1 MRIRSRRTLPCAER
15 TFATRWCDIT
25 PLRAT
30 EVVATRAVLVGFPQP
45 HALSGCCV
53 KLITVA
59 DVRTLCFL
67 GVTFINKNSE
77 HFFLG
82 VGVFNSQRTIQ
93 NGLITPAS
101 MYSMN
106 YIGKFIANFRDF
118 YNEINSATLTG
129 AIDVV
134 VVEQPDGSF
143 TCSPFHV
150 RFGKLGVLRSR
161 FKVVDLELNGEQL
174 NIHMKLGESGEAFFV
189 EEVGEEEAVRSAHLA
204 TSPIPASHF
213 ESLYEPR
220 RRNSLSAVEP
230 DHGQASDYTKR
241 RYTADGQSI
250 QKPDLSK
257 IKAKDDKQPRD
268 DHEALFEM
276 ELLDEVSVD
285 WTDAKPRTFAAAQ
298 LGGAGSEASQA
309 VQKISAENDFRPIE
323 AAAAQDEP
331 KQNGNGKKKK
341 KTRKASTKKKH
352 QRKSST
358 SSVSSQS
365 DLVGSEPRATQPAP
379 IPNSADINFFSDTEV
394 NATTI
399 SKGSRSGTPV
409 QSDTEVELSRATGG
423 DKSSQSWRWGE
434 LPEPPKR
441 GAGAATPESPAP
453 PASPASPASPAEPLS
468 SDEER
473 PGRRGVLSG
482 MFRFMSARDAARDEP
497 APGGVYLDDLDR
509 GQVDPD
515 LYFPKHH
522 AERYRSGGGG
532 VQPAGGPTEEE
543 YESGNGPSLP
553 QSPASLEAPPID
565 SDDDDKILHKGQV
578 SVYVREGAV
587 SRSLPFEEFCVRGEA
602 LAAEGRLV
610 VRVGARWLPW
620 RSAGPLLLS
629 LLAYR
634 RPLPNRILES
644 LDKASAEAEAGEAAG
659 ARAGG
664 ESADAKP
671 RSYSWWSWRRS
682 NADPKRIEP
691 SPPKEEIGKDLIA
704 ARHTSEITKALTD
717 MTISQDQLDS
727 PGEEKDRDSEETNVN
742 DVIEPIE
749 LTQNDMTE
757 ALPDT
762 ELPQDKGE
770 QQDQSSSDS
779 EQETHQ
785 KHSRRQS
792 TFRKTLRLS
801 SEQIKKLNLREGMN
815 EMVFSVTTAYQG
827 TTRCKCN
834 VFRWRYDDKI
844 VISDIDGT
852 ITKSDVLGHIFPLVG
867 KDWAQSGVAQLFTKI
882 KNNGYQLLYLSAR
895 AIGQARVT
903 REYLRSIRQGEVCL
917 PDGPLLLNPTSLLR
931 AFHREVIEKKPEEF
945 KIQCLADIKA
955 LFPHGSNPFY
965 AGYGNRV
972 NDVCAYQAVGIPIVR
987 IFTINYKGEL
997 KHELTQ
1003 TFQST
1008 YSHMSVLVDQMFP
1021 PVLCEPTGEFSHAV
1035 YWRDPLPE
1043 IVLPPLPSA
1052 PNNPVKH

>member
-1 MRIRSRRTLPCAER
+1 
-15 TFATRWCDIT
+15 
-25 PLRAT
+25 
-30 EVVATRAVLVGFPQP
+30 
-45 HALSGCCV
+45 
-53 KLITVA
+53 
-59 DVRTLCFL
+59 
-67 GVTFINKNSE
+67 
-77 HFFLG
+77 
-82 VGVFNSQRTIQ
+82 
-93 NGLITPAS
+93 

-118 YNEINSATLTG
+118 YNEINGATLTG

-161 FKVVDLELNGEQL
+161 FKVVDLELNGEPL

-189 EEVGEEEAVRSAHLA
+189 EEVGEDEAECSAHLA
-204 TSPIPASHF
+204 TSPIPAARF
-213 ESLYEPR
+213 EELYEPR
-220 RRNSLSAVEP
+220 RRNSLSVVEP

-241 RYTADGQSI
+241 RYTADGQSM

-257 IKAKDDKQPRD
+257 ITKKTTKEDETNN
-268 DHEALFEM
+268 DHDALFEM
-276 ELLDEVSVD
+276 DGLDEA
-285 WTDAKPRTFAAAQ
+285 TDKTDGRAPRTFAATQ
-298 LGGAGSEASQA
+298 LGGAESEAHQV
-309 VQKISAENDFRPIE
+309 VQKISAHNDFRPID
-323 AAAAQDEP
+323 AAPSNQDEV

-341 KTRKASTKKKH
+341 KTRKASSKKH

-358 SSVSSQS
+358 SSISSQS
-365 DLVGSEPRATQPAP
+365 DRAGSEQRVTQPAP
-379 IPNSADINFFSDTEV
+379 IPNVTDINFFSDTEV
-394 NATTI
+394 TAASLSEEMSNLKLTGDNRIPLALSDTAFEVHAA
-399 SKGSRSGTPV
+399 SRHARGSRGGTPV
-409 QSDTEVELSRATGG
+409 QSDTEVELAGRATG

-434 LPEPPKR
+434 LPEPPVC
-441 GAGAATPESPAP
+441 GSDTPASPTSP
-453 PASPASPASPAEPLS
+453 GSPASPASPGSPASPTEPLS

-473 PGRRGVLSG
+473 PSRRGVLSG
-482 MFRFMSARDAARDEP
+482 MFRFISPRDADVP
-497 APGGVYLDDLDR
+497 AEGVYLDDLDR

-522 AERYRSGGGG
+522 AERYRSGPTG
-532 VQPAGGPTEEE
+532 VTHPTTGPTEEE

-553 QSPASLEAPPID
+553 QSPASLEPPTLD
-565 SDDDDKILHKGQV
+565 SDDDEKLLAKGQV
-578 SVYVREGAV
+578 GVYVQEERVTRA
-587 SRSLPFEEFCVRGEA
+587 LPFEEFCERGGA

-610 VRVGARWLPW
+610 VRLGGRAMPW

-634 RPLPNRILES
+634 RPLPNRVLES
-644 LDKASAEAEAGEAAG
+644 LEKSSEKD
-659 ARAGG
+659 
-664 ESADAKP
+664 ESASRTSDSAVKP
-671 RSYSWWSWRRS
+671 RSYSWWRWPRTKADVERS
-682 NADPKRIEP
+682 ET
-691 SPPKEEIGKDLIA
+691 SPPKDDIVKEETVVQVEEAGVLNNV
-704 ARHTSEITKALTD
+704 SEIV
-717 MTISQDQLDS
+717 
-727 PGEEKDRDSEETNVN
+727 EEKEKPVLKVTIEEPIKERDSLEF
-742 DVIEPIE
+742 PIE
-749 LTQNDMTE
+749 LEDDHVPE
-757 ALPDT
+757 PLPEIKET
-762 ELPQDKGE
+762 
-770 QQDQSSSDS
+770 QDQVDRHDSSSDS
-779 EQETHQ
+779 DQDGQ
-785 KHSRRQS
+785 VKRPSRRYS
-792 TFRKTLRLS
+792 SFRKTLRLS
-801 SEQIKKLNLREGMN
+801 SEQIKNLNLRDGMN

-955 LFPHGSNPFY
+955 LFPQGSNPFY

-1008 YSHMSVLVDQMFP
+1008 YSHMSVLVDQVFP
-1021 PVLCEPTGEFSHAV
+1021 PAQCEPSDEFSQTV
-1035 YWRDPLPE
+1035 YWREPLPE
-1043 IVLPPLPSA
+1043 IELPPVSP
-1052 PNNPVKH
+1052 PPPKHH

>member
-1 MRIRSRRTLPCAER
+1 
-15 TFATRWCDIT
+15 
-25 PLRAT
+25 
-30 EVVATRAVLVGFPQP
+30 
-45 HALSGCCV
+45 
-53 KLITVA
+53 
-59 DVRTLCFL
+59 
-67 GVTFINKNSE
+67 
-77 HFFLG
+77 
-82 VGVFNSQRTIQ
+82 
-93 NGLITPAS
+93 

-106 YIGKFIANFRDF
+106 YIGKFIANFREF
-118 YNEINSATLTG
+118 YNEINGATLTG

-134 VVEQPDGSF
+134 VVEQPDGSY

-161 FKVVDLELNGEQL
+161 FKVVDLELNGEPL
-174 NIHMKLGESGEAFFV
+174 DIHMKLGESGEAFFV
-189 EEVGEEEAVRSAHLA
+189 EEVGEDEAACSAHLA
-204 TSPIPASHF
+204 TSPIPAARF
-213 ESLYEPR
+213 DDLYEPR
-220 RRNSLSAVEP
+220 RRNSLSVVEP

-241 RYTADGQSI
+241 RYTADGQSM

-257 IKAKDDKQPRD
+257 ITKNTTKEDNTNNDND
-268 DHEALFEM
+268 ALFEM
-276 ELLDEVSVD
+276 DGLDEAADKVD
-285 WTDAKPRTFAAAQ
+285 RAPRTFAATQ
-298 LGGAGSEASQA
+298 LVGGAESEAHQV
-309 VQKISAENDFRPIE
+309 VQKISAHNDFRPIE
-323 AAAAQDEP
+323 AAPSNQDEV
-331 KQNGNGKKKK
+331 KLNGGNGKKKK
-341 KTRKASTKKKH
+341 KTRKASSKKH

-358 SSVSSQS
+358 SSISSQS
-365 DLVGSEPRATQPAP
+365 DRAGSEQRATQPAP
-379 IPNSADINFFSDTEV
+379 IPNSADIHFYSDTEV
-394 NATTI
+394 HAATLR
-399 SKGSRSGTPV
+399 GSRSGTPV
-409 QSDTEVELSRATGG
+409 QSDTEAELAARQG
-423 DKSSQSWRWGE
+423 DKASQSWRWGE
-434 LPEPPKR
+434 LPSP
-441 GAGAATPESPAP
+441 PAP
-453 PASPASPASPAEPLS
+453 AAPPPPAPTSPAEPLS

-482 MFRFMSARDAARDEP
+482 MFRFMSPRDVP
-497 APGGVYLDDLDR
+497 AEGVYLDDLDR

-522 AERYRSGGGG
+522 AERYRSG
-532 VQPAGGPTEEE
+532 AAHSTHAAAGPTEEE

-553 QSPASLEAPPID
+553 QSPASLPPTLD
-565 SDDDDKILHKGQV
+565 SDDDEKLLAKGQV
-578 SVYVREGAV
+578 GVYVQEERV
-587 SRSLPFEEFCVRGEA
+587 SRALSFEEFCERGGA

-610 VRVGARWLPW
+610 VRLGGRALPW

-634 RPLPNRILES
+634 RPLPNRVLES
-644 LDKASAEAEAGEAAG
+644 LEKTEKDESQ
-659 ARAGG
+659 ARA
-664 ESADAKP
+664 SDSTAKP
-671 RSYSWWSWRRS
+671 RGYSWWSWRRS
-682 NADPKRIEP
+682 TADAKHES
-691 SPPKEEIGKDLIA
+691 SPPKDDVMPK
-704 ARHTSEITKALTD
+704 
-717 MTISQDQLDS
+717 
-727 PGEEKDRDSEETNVN
+727 ETVAQIENATEPKTVS
-742 DVIEPIE
+742 IREPIE
-749 LTQNDMTE
+749 EKQNSLE
-757 ALPDT
+757 EIPD
-762 ELPQDKGE
+762 EVRELDIVEEMDPREFIEGGPQSLPQIVE
-770 QQDQSSSDS
+770 TQDQVDRHDHSSSDS
-779 EQETHQ
+779 DQDGQVKRHGRR
-785 KHSRRQS
+785 HSS
-792 TFRKTLRLS
+792 FRKTLRLS
-801 SEQIKKLNLREGMN
+801 SEQIKNLNLREGMN

-1008 YSHMSVLVDQMFP
+1008 YSHMSVLVDQVFP
-1021 PVLCEPTGEFSHAV
+1021 PAQCEPSAEFSQTV
-1035 YWRDPLPE
+1035 FWREPLLE
-1043 IVLPPLPSA
+1043 VQLPPISPPPL
-1052 PNNPVKH
+1052 KHH

>member
-1 MRIRSRRTLPCAER
+1 
-15 TFATRWCDIT
+15 
-25 PLRAT
+25 
-30 EVVATRAVLVGFPQP
+30 
-45 HALSGCCV
+45 
-53 KLITVA
+53 
-59 DVRTLCFL
+59 
-67 GVTFINKNSE
+67 
-77 HFFLG
+77 
-82 VGVFNSQRTIQ
+82 
-93 NGLITPAS
+93 

-106 YIGKFIANFRDF
+106 YIGKFIAKF
-118 YNEINSATLTG
+118 YSEINGATLTG

-161 FKVVDLELNGEQL
+161 FKVVDLELNGEPL

-189 EEVGEEEAVRSAHLA
+189 EEVGEDEAECAAHLA
-204 TSPIPASHF
+204 TSPIPATRF
-213 ESLYEPR
+213 DNLYEPR

-241 RYTADGQSI
+241 RYTADGKSM

-257 IKAKDDKQPRD
+257 LGKNKKEDKKTVD
-268 DHEALFEM
+268 DHDNEALFEM
-276 ELLDEVSVD
+276 DGLNEGSSD
-285 WTDAKPRTFAAAQ
+285 WTDSKPKTFAATK
-298 LGGAGSEASQA
+298 LGSAESEANQT
-309 VQKISAENDFRPIE
+309 VQKISEHNDFRPID
-323 AAAAQDEP
+323 AAPSHEDLKP
-331 KQNGNGKKKK
+331 NNGNGKKKK
-341 KTRKASTKKKH
+341 KTRKVSSKKKH

-358 SSVSSQS
+358 SSISSQS
-365 DLVGSEPRATQPAP
+365 DIPSSEQRGSQPTS
-379 IPNSADINFFSDTEV
+379 IPNTTDINFYSDTEAV
-394 NATTI
+394 TGCL
-399 SKGSRSGTPV
+399 SKGSRHGTPV
-409 QSDTEVELSRATGG
+409 QSDTEMELQRAANG

-434 LPEPPKR
+434 LPEPPIR
-441 GAGAATPESPAP
+441 NVQAECPETPVSPTSP
-453 PASPASPASPAEPLS
+453 TEPASPTEPLS

-473 PGRRGVLSG
+473 TERRGVLSG
-482 MFRFMSARDAARDEP
+482 MFRFMSTREAADT

-522 AERYRSGGGG
+522 ADRYRTVGGNVGI
-532 VQPAGGPTEEE
+532 PSGPTEEE

-553 QSPASLEAPPID
+553 QSPNSPASLDAPTLD
-565 SDDDDKILHKGQV
+565 SDDDEKLLAKGQV
-578 SVYVREGAV
+578 SVMARDGAV
-587 SRSLPFEEFCVRGEA
+587 SRALSYEEFCMQGAA
-602 LAAEGRLV
+602 LASTGQLEVRLGT
-610 VRVGARWLPW
+610 RCMPW

-634 RPLPNRILES
+634 RPLPNRVLED
-644 LDKASAEAEAGEAAG
+644 LEKGEKGEESVSSRG
-659 ARAGG
+659 AD
-664 ESADAKP
+664 EAKP
-671 RSYSWWSWRRS
+671 RSYSWWYWRRS
-682 NADPKRIEP
+682 NTDKRSESSQPKDEIQDVSAP
-691 SPPKEEIGKDLIA
+691 HSDTAKSITPK
-704 ARHTSEITKALTD
+704 TD
-717 MTISQDQLDS
+717 SIDEDQLDHWT
-727 PGEEKDRDSEETNVN
+727 EEKGDKIEEAKEMTNLHEAIIVEE
-742 DVIEPIE
+742 VMEIGETSPIIPTRE
-749 LTQNDMTE
+749 VSVRH
-757 ALPDT
+757 
-762 ELPQDKGE
+762 
-770 QQDQSSSDS
+770 DQSSSDS
-779 EQETHQ
+779 EHETHNTRS
-785 KHSRRQS
+785 SRRQS

-801 SEQIKKLNLREGMN
+801 SDQIKKLNLREGMN

-834 VFRWRYDDKI
+834 VFRWRYDDKV

-903 REYLRSIRQGEVCL
+903 REYLRSIKQGEVCL

-955 LFPHGSNPFY
+955 LFPTGSNPFY

-1008 YSHMSVLVDQMFP
+1008 YSHMSVLVDQVFP
-1021 PVLCEPTGEFSHAV
+1021 PAQCEPSDEFSQSV
-1035 YWRDPLPE
+1035 YWREPLPCLE
-1043 IVLPPLPSA
+1043 LPARA
-1052 PNNPVKH
+1052 PPAPH

>member
-1 MRIRSRRTLPCAER
+1 
-15 TFATRWCDIT
+15 
-25 PLRAT
+25 
-30 EVVATRAVLVGFPQP
+30 
-45 HALSGCCV
+45 
-53 KLITVA
+53 
-59 DVRTLCFL
+59 
-67 GVTFINKNSE
+67 
-77 HFFLG
+77 
-82 VGVFNSQRTIQ
+82 
-93 NGLITPAS
+93 

-106 YIGKFIANFRDF
+106 YIGKFIAKF
-118 YNEINSATLTG
+118 YSEINGATLTG

-161 FKVVDLELNGEQL
+161 FKVVDLELNGEPL

-189 EEVGEEEAVRSAHLA
+189 EEVGEDEAACAAHLA
-204 TSPIPASHF
+204 TSPIPATRF
-213 ESLYEPR
+213 DELYEPR

-241 RYTADGQSI
+241 RYTADGKSM
-250 QKPDLSK
+250 QKPDLSRLGK
-257 IKAKDDKQPRD
+257 NKKDDKKTVD
-268 DHEALFEM
+268 DHDHEALFEM
-276 ELLDEVSVD
+276 DGLNEGSSD
-285 WTDAKPRTFAAAQ
+285 WTDSKPKTFAATQ
-298 LGGAGSEASQA
+298 LGSAESEANQT
-309 VQKISAENDFRPIE
+309 VQKISEHNDFRPIDAPSHE
-323 AAAAQDEP
+323 DLKP
-331 KQNGNGKKKK
+331 NNGNGKKKK
-341 KTRKASTKKKH
+341 KTRKVSSKKKH

-358 SSVSSQS
+358 SSISSQS
-365 DLVGSEPRATQPAP
+365 DLPSSEQRGSQPTA
-379 IPNSADINFFSDTEV
+379 IPNTTDINFFSDNEAVTGGL
-394 NATTI
+394 
-399 SKGSRSGTPV
+399 SKGSRHGTPV
-409 QSDTEVELSRATGG
+409 QSDTEMELQRAANG

-434 LPEPPKR
+434 LPEPPVR
-441 GAGAATPESPAP
+441 GPQTESPET
-453 PASPASPASPAEPLS
+453 PASPASPAEPASPTEPLS

-473 PGRRGVLSG
+473 TERRGVLSG
-482 MFRFMSARDAARDEP
+482 MFRFMSTREAADT

-522 AERYRSGGGG
+522 ADRYRT
-532 VQPAGGPTEEE
+532 AGNVGIQSGPTEEE

-553 QSPASLEAPPID
+553 QSPNSPTSLDAPTLD
-565 SDDDDKILHKGQV
+565 SDDDEKLLAKGQV
-578 SVYVREGAV
+578 SVMAREGAV
-587 SRSLPFEEFCVRGEA
+587 SRALSYEEFCMQGAA
-602 LAAEGRLV
+602 LASAGQLEVRL
-610 VRVGARWLPW
+610 GARRMPW

-634 RPLPNRILES
+634 RPLPNRVLEE
-644 LDKASAEAEAGEAAG
+644 LEKGEKCEEASSRG
-659 ARAGG
+659 AD
-664 ESADAKP
+664 EAKP
-671 RSYSWWSWRRS
+671 RSYSWWNWRRS
-682 NADPKRIEP
+682 NTDKRSESSQPKDEIQDVSALNSDATKSMTPKTE
-691 SPPKEEIGKDLIA
+691 SIDEDHLDHWTEVKEEKLEPPKEVLDVSEA
-704 ARHTSEITKALTD
+704 AIVEEVMEVGETAPIMPTREVSVR
-717 MTISQDQLDS
+717 LDH
-727 PGEEKDRDSEETNVN
+727 
-742 DVIEPIE
+742 
-749 LTQNDMTE
+749 
-757 ALPDT
+757 
-762 ELPQDKGE
+762 
-770 QQDQSSSDS
+770 SSSDS
-779 EQETHQ
+779 EHEAHNTRT
-785 KHSRRQS
+785 SRRQS
-792 TFRKTLRLS
+792 SFRKTLRLS
-801 SEQIKKLNLREGMN
+801 SDQIKKLNLREGMN

-834 VFRWRYDDKI
+834 VFRWRYDDKV

-903 REYLRSIRQGEVCL
+903 REYLRSIKQGEVCL

-955 LFPHGSNPFY
+955 LFPTGSNPFY

-1008 YSHMSVLVDQMFP
+1008 YSHMSVLVDQVFP
-1021 PVLCEPTGEFSHAV
+1021 PAQCEPSDEFSQSV
-1035 YWRDPLPE
+1035 YWREPLPAVE
-1043 IVLPPLPSA
+1043 LPARA
-1052 PNNPVKH
+1052 PPAPH

>member
-1 MRIRSRRTLPCAER
+1 
-15 TFATRWCDIT
+15 
-25 PLRAT
+25 
-30 EVVATRAVLVGFPQP
+30 
-45 HALSGCCV
+45 
-53 KLITVA
+53 
-59 DVRTLCFL
+59 
-67 GVTFINKNSE
+67 
-77 HFFLG
+77 
-82 VGVFNSQRTIQ
+82 
-93 NGLITPAS
+93 

-106 YIGKFIANFRDF
+106 YIGKFIANFREF
-118 YNEINSATLTG
+118 YNEINGATLTG

-161 FKVVDLELNGEQL
+161 FKVVDLELNGESL
-174 NIHMKLGESGEAFFV
+174 PIHMKLGESGEAFFV
-189 EEVGEEEAVRSAHLA
+189 EEVGEDEAGWSAHLA
-204 TSPIPASHF
+204 TSPIPAARF
-213 ESLYEPR
+213 DQLYEPR

-241 RYTADGQSI
+241 RYTADGQSM
-250 QKPDLSK
+250 QKPDISK
-257 IKAKDDKQPRD
+257 LKQAKKDAKPTS
-268 DHEALFEM
+268 DHDNDALFEM
-276 ELLDEVSVD
+276 DGLDGLDETPTNWGDS
-285 WTDAKPRTFAAAQ
+285 RTPKTFSATQ
-298 LGGAGSEASQA
+298 LEAGSEAKQT
-309 VQKISAENDFRPIE
+309 VQMISAHNDFRPIE
-323 AAAAQDEP
+323 AAPILDDS
-331 KQNGNGKKKK
+331 KVNGNGKKKK
-341 KTRKASTKKKH
+341 KTRKVSSKKKH

-358 SSVSSQS
+358 SSISSQS
-365 DLVGSEPRATQPAP
+365 DRAGSEQRPSQPTA
-379 IPNSADINFFSDTEV
+379 IPNATDINFFSDNEITS
-394 NATTI
+394 ATLR
-399 SKGSRSGTPV
+399 GSRGGTPV
-409 QSDTEVELSRATGG
+409 QSDTEVELARTAKG

-434 LPEPPKR
+434 LPEPPVR
-441 GAGAATPESPAP
+441 TECASSPTELGSSATPG
-453 PASPASPASPAEPLS
+453 SPASPGTPGTPGSPIEPLS

-473 PGRRGVLSG
+473 AGRSGVFSG
-482 MFRFMSARDAARDEP
+482 MFRFMSTREATEAAE
-497 APGGVYLDDLDR
+497 GVYLDDLDR

-522 AERYRSGGGG
+522 VGRHRSGMAN
-532 VQPAGGPTEEE
+532 VSHENTGPTEEE

-553 QSPASLEAPPID
+553 QSPASLEPPQLD
-565 SDDDDKILHKGQV
+565 SDDDEKLLAKGQV
-578 SVYVREGAV
+578 GVYVREDQV
-587 SRSLPFEEFCVRGEA
+587 SRALPFEEFCATGGT
-602 LAAEGRLV
+602 LAAQGRLV
-610 VRVGARWLPW
+610 VRLGDRWLPW

-634 RPLPNRILES
+634 RPLPSRVLES
-644 LDKASAEAEAGEAAG
+644 LEKSIEKEGSEPP
-659 ARAGG
+659 
-664 ESADAKP
+664 ADAKP
-671 RSYSWWSWRRS
+671 RGYSWWSWRRS
-682 NADPKRIEP
+682 AGAEAKRTEPTKDEFKSSSFPETEYISMDLKMETTEGIVAEEVLPENLETIEVREV
-691 SPPKEEIGKDLIA
+691 KEPADLIDP
-704 ARHTSEITKALTD
+704 TQEQLSDEGPTMLPETK
-717 MTISQDQLDS
+717 SHDQADH
-727 PGEEKDRDSEETNVN
+727 PEH
-742 DVIEPIE
+742 P
-749 LTQNDMTE
+749 
-757 ALPDT
+757 
-762 ELPQDKGE
+762 ELPE
-770 QQDQSSSDS
+770 HAEPSSSDS
-779 EQETHQ
+779 EQEQ
-785 KHSRRQS
+785 PQRPSRRHS

-801 SEQIKKLNLREGMN
+801 SDQIKKLNLREGMN

-903 REYLRSIRQGEVCL
+903 REYLRSIRQGETCL

-955 LFPHGSNPFY
+955 LFPQGSNPFY

-1008 YSHMSVLVDQMFP
+1008 YSHMSVLVDQVFP
-1021 PVLCEPTGEFSHAV
+1021 PAQCEPCDEFSQTV
-1035 YWRDPLPE
+1035 FWRDPLPALD
-1043 IVLPPLPSA
+1043 VPLPA
-1052 PNNPVKH
+1052 PAPPKPVLKTN

>member
-1 MRIRSRRTLPCAER
+1 
-15 TFATRWCDIT
+15 
-25 PLRAT
+25 
-30 EVVATRAVLVGFPQP
+30 
-45 HALSGCCV
+45 
-53 KLITVA
+53 
-59 DVRTLCFL
+59 
-67 GVTFINKNSE
+67 
-77 HFFLG
+77 
-82 VGVFNSQRTIQ
+82 
-93 NGLITPAS
+93 

-189 EEVGEEEAVRSAHLA
+189 EEVGEDEAECSAHLA
-204 TSPIPASHF
+204 TSPIPASRF
-213 ESLYEPR
+213 DDLYEPR

-241 RYTADGQSI
+241 RYTADGQTM
-250 QKPDLSK
+250 QKPNLSK
-257 IKAKDDKQPRD
+257 LKTIDVQETKNDNEN
-268 DHEALFEM
+268 EALFEM
-276 ELLDEVSVD
+276 DGLDEVSVD
-285 WTDAKPRTFAAAQ
+285 WVDAKPKTFAATKLGEAQ
-298 LGGAGSEASQA
+298 SEANQV
-309 VQKISAENDFRPIE
+309 VQKISANNDFRPID
-323 AAAAQDEP
+323 AAPANQEEV

-341 KTRKASTKKKH
+341 KTRKVSAKKKH

-365 DLVGSEPRATQPAP
+365 DLASSEPRSSQPAS
-379 IPNSADINFFSDTEV
+379 IQNNADINFFSDTEA
-394 NATTI
+394 NAAALSEEMSNLKLNGDNRIPLALSDTAFEVHAA
-399 SKGSRSGTPV
+399 SRHAKGSRSGTPV
-409 QSDTEVELSRATGG
+409 QSDTEVELSRATSG

-434 LPEPPKR
+434 LPEPPLR
-441 GAGAATPESPAP
+441 GASAASPESSAS
-453 PASPASPASPAEPLS
+453 PASPASPASHAEPLS

-482 MFRFMSARDAARDEP
+482 MFRFMSTKDANEATTE
-497 APGGVYLDDLDR
+497 GVYLDDLDR

-522 AERYRSGGGG
+522 TERYRSVSGA
-532 VQPAGGPTEEE
+532 VPQTGGPTEEE

-553 QSPASLEAPPID
+553 QSPTSLEPPAID
-565 SDDDDKILHKGQV
+565 SDDDDKILSKGQV
-578 SVYVREGAV
+578 SVYLREGAV
-587 SRSLPFEEFCVRGEA
+587 SRSLTFEEFCARGDS
-602 LAAEGRLV
+602 LLAEGRLE
-610 VRVGARWLPW
+610 VRVGERRLPW
-620 RSAGPLLLS
+620 RSAGLLILS
-629 LLAYR
+629 LLAFR
-634 RPLPNRILES
+634 RPLPKRILEE
-644 LDKASAEAEAGEAAG
+644 LDKVGGGVGGAGEVEGG

-664 ESADAKP
+664 ESAEAGAKP

-682 NADPKRIEP
+682 NAEAKRTEP
-691 SPPKEEIGKDLIA
+691 SPAKEEIVKDLTVSQQA
-704 ARHTSEITKALTD
+704 PDTAKELKV
-717 MTISQDQLDS
+717 TINEDQIDS
-727 PGEEKDRDSEETNVN
+727 PGEEQDRDTEETNIN

-749 LTQNDMTE
+749 LTPTE
-757 ALPDT
+757 DVAEVLPVTKQTHIKDDQR
-762 ELPQDKGE
+762 E
-770 QQDQSSSDS
+770 QSSSDS
-779 EQETHQ
+779 EQESHQ
-785 KHSRRQS
+785 KPSRRHS

-801 SEQIKKLNLREGMN
+801 SDQIKKLNLREGMN

-834 VFRWRYDDKI
+834 VFRWRHDDKI

-955 LFPHGSNPFY
+955 LFPHNSNPFY

-1008 YSHMSVLVDQMFP
+1008 YSHMSVLVDQVFP
-1021 PVLCEPTGEFSHAV
+1021 PAQCEPSGEFSHAV
-1035 YWRDPLPE
+1035 YWRDPLPA
-1043 IVLPPLPSA
+1043 VTLPSPPAAHAALAA
-1052 PNNPVKH
+1052 PKH

>member
-1 MRIRSRRTLPCAER
+1 MSKKKSA
-15 TFATRWCDIT
+15 
-25 PLRAT
+25 
-30 EVVATRAVLVGFPQP
+30 G
-45 HALSGCCV
+45 
-53 KLITVA
+53 
-59 DVRTLCFL
+59 
-67 GVTFINKNSE
+67 
-77 HFFLG
+77 
-82 VGVFNSQRTIQ
+82 
-93 NGLITPAS
+93 

-106 YIGKFIANFRDF
+106 YIGKFFANFYEF

-161 FKVVDLELNGEQL
+161 FKVVDLELNGEPL
-174 NIHMKLGESGEAFFV
+174 KIHMKLGESGEAFFV
-189 EEVGEEEAVRSAHLA
+189 EEVGEDEAECSAHLA
-204 TSPIPASHF
+204 TSPIPASRF
-213 ESLYEPR
+213 EELYEPR

-241 RYTADGQSI
+241 RYTADGKTM

-257 IKAKDDKQPRD
+257 LIKNSAKDEKNVID
-268 DHEALFEM
+268 DHENEALFEM
-276 ELLDEVSVD
+276 DGLNDGED
-285 WTDAKPRTFAAAQ
+285 WTDSKPKTFAATQ
-298 LGGAGSEASQA
+298 LGIAGSEANQT
-309 VQKISAENDFRPIE
+309 VQKISEHNDFRPIE
-323 AAAAQDEP
+323 AAPSQDEVKP
-331 KQNGNGKKKK
+331 NGNGKKKK
-341 KTRKASTKKKH
+341 KMRKASSKKKH

-365 DLVGSEPRATQPAP
+365 DLTSSEPRASQPAA
-379 IPNSADINFFSDTEV
+379 INNTSDINFFSDTEIV
-394 NATTI
+394 TGSLSEEMSNMKLNGENRIPLALSDTTFEVHAASRH
-399 SKGSRSGTPV
+399 SKGSRHGTPV
-409 QSDTEVELSRATGG
+409 QSDTEVELVRAATD

-434 LPEPPKR
+434 LPEPPVR
-441 GAGAATPESPAP
+441 GSQTIESPDTPASSALP
-453 PASPASPASPAEPLS
+453 KEPASPTEPLS

-473 PGRRGVLSG
+473 TERRGVLSG
-482 MFRFMSARDAARDEP
+482 MFRFMSTREPTDAAPE
-497 APGGVYLDDLDR
+497 GVYLDDLDR

-522 AERYRSGGGG
+522 AEKYRAVSSSGMA
-532 VQPAGGPTEEE
+532 VGPTEEE

-553 QSPASLEAPPID
+553 QSPASPASPATPHSLELPALD
-565 SDDDDKILHKGQV
+565 SDDDEKLLAKGQV
-578 SVYVREGAV
+578 TVMEREGAV
-587 SRSLPFEEFCVRGEA
+587 SRALSYAEFCERISMVGGIGGVGGA
-602 LAAEGRLV
+602 GGVGGVGGAG
-610 VRVGARWLPW
+610 GARLEVRLGSRVLPW
-620 RSAGPLLLS
+620 RSAAPLLLS

-634 RPLPNRILES
+634 RPLPSRVLEE
-644 LDKASAEAEAGEAAG
+644 LEKGDKEERASGTDEA
-659 ARAGG
+659 
-664 ESADAKP
+664 KT
-671 RSYSWWSWRRS
+671 RSYSRYAFWPFRRS
-682 NADPKRIEP
+682 NTEKGSESQSKDEELKDSTLHADTVKPIVKSDSADDQDQDQVDHWAGENIEK
-691 SPPKEEIGKDLIA
+691 PKEVKVV
-704 ARHTSEITKALTD
+704 
-717 MTISQDQLDS
+717 
-727 PGEEKDRDSEETNVN
+727 EEAVKPEDEV
-742 DVIEPIE
+742 EPRESTPI
-749 LTQNDMTE
+749 
-757 ALPDT
+757 LPTPDI
-762 ELPQDKGE
+762 
-770 QQDQSSSDS
+770 SSSRHDNSSS
-779 EQETHQ
+779 ESEHEDQGQ
-785 KHSRRQS
+785 GRRHFS
-792 TFRKTLRLS
+792 FRKTLRLS
-801 SEQIKKLNLREGMN
+801 SEQIKELNLREGMN

-834 VFRWRYDDKI
+834 VFRWRYDDKV

-903 REYLRSIRQGEVCL
+903 REYLRSIRQGELYL

-955 LFPHGSNPFY
+955 LFPAGSNPFY

-1008 YSHMSVLVDQMFP
+1008 YSHMSVLVDQVFP
-1021 PVLCEPTGEFSHAV
+1021 PAQCEPSAEFSQSV
-1035 YWRDPLPE
+1035 YWREPLPALP
-1043 IVLPPLPSA
+1043 LPPPLDR
-1052 PNNPVKH
+1052 H

>member
-1 MRIRSRRTLPCAER
+1 
-15 TFATRWCDIT
+15 
-25 PLRAT
+25 
-30 EVVATRAVLVGFPQP
+30 
-45 HALSGCCV
+45 
-53 KLITVA
+53 
-59 DVRTLCFL
+59 
-67 GVTFINKNSE
+67 
-77 HFFLG
+77 
-82 VGVFNSQRTIQ
+82 
-93 NGLITPAS
+93 

-106 YIGKFIANFRDF
+106 YIGKFIANFREF
-118 YNEINSATLTG
+118 YNEINGATLTG

-134 VVEQPDGSF
+134 VVEQPDGSY

-161 FKVVDLELNGEQL
+161 FKVVDLELNGEPL

-189 EEVGEEEAVRSAHLA
+189 EEVGEDEAECSAHLA
-204 TSPIPASHF
+204 TSPIPAARF
-213 ESLYEPR
+213 DELYEPR

-241 RYTADGQSI
+241 RYTADGKTM

-257 IKAKDDKQPRD
+257 LKKPTTKEENITHDND
-268 DHEALFEM
+268 ALFEM
-276 ELLDEVSVD
+276 EGLDEGTD
-285 WTDAKPRTFAAAQ
+285 WTDDRGPKTFAATQ
-298 LGGAGSEASQA
+298 LGEDESEAKQA
-309 VQKISAENDFRPIE
+309 VHKISAHNDFRPIDV
-323 AAAAQDEP
+323 APSDEM

-341 KTRKASTKKKH
+341 KTRKVSSKKKH

-365 DLVGSEPRATQPAP
+365 DRAGSEQRVSHSVSM
-379 IPNSADINFFSDTEV
+379 PNSTNISFFSDTEV
-394 NATTI
+394 NAV
-399 SKGSRSGTPV
+399 SLRRGSRSGTPV
-409 QSDTEVELSRATGG
+409 QSDTEVELSRTTAG

-434 LPEPPKR
+434 LPGPPVR
-441 GAGAATPESPAP
+441 GAESPPCVDSP
-453 PASPASPASPAEPLS
+453 PSPASPAEPASPTEPLS

-473 PGRRGVLSG
+473 AARRGVLSG
-482 MFRFMSARDAARDEP
+482 MFRFMSSRDPADAAE
-497 APGGVYLDDLDR
+497 GVYLDDLDR

-522 AERYRSGGGG
+522 TERYR
-532 VQPAGGPTEEE
+532 AGPPNETHHANAGPTEEE

-553 QSPASLEAPPID
+553 QSPASLEPPTLD
-565 SDDDDKILHKGQV
+565 SDDDEKILAKGQV
-578 SVYVREGAV
+578 GIYVREEMV
-587 SRSLPFEEFCVRGEA
+587 SRALPFEEFCAMGA
-602 LAAEGRLV
+602 SLAADERLV
-610 VRVGARWLPW
+610 VRMGDRYMPW

-634 RPLPNRILES
+634 RPLPNRVLES
-644 LDKASAEAEAGEAAG
+644 LEKSDKDGSMTQQRVSSDSAS
-659 ARAGG
+659 
-664 ESADAKP
+664 KP
-671 RSYSWWSWRRS
+671 RTYSWWNWRRS
-682 NADPKRIEP
+682 NAEAKRTDPSKSKDEDTKQVHLLSTETSTESNTINQEP
-691 SPPKEEIGKDLIA
+691 VSLTLESEKSQTVEVEETMDENKEVMNVDDVIDPYEPVMPEPEEVPAII
-704 ARHTSEITKALTD
+704 SENRP
-717 MTISQDQLDS
+717 SQDQVDH
-727 PGEEKDRDSEETNVN
+727 
-742 DVIEPIE
+742 
-749 LTQNDMTE
+749 
-757 ALPDT
+757 
-762 ELPQDKGE
+762 QDL
-770 QQDQSSSDS
+770 SSSDS
-779 EQETHQ
+779 EQDVQVQ
-785 KHSRRQS
+785 KRPRRYS
-792 TFRKTLRLS
+792 SFRKTLRLS
-801 SEQIKKLNLREGMN
+801 SDQIKKLKLREGMN

-834 VFRWRYDDKI
+834 VFRWRHDDKI

-955 LFPHGSNPFY
+955 LFPQGSNPFY

-1008 YSHMSVLVDQMFP
+1008 YSHMSVLVDQVFP
-1021 PVLCEPTGEFSHAV
+1021 PAQCEPSDEFSQTV
-1035 YWRDPLPE
+1035 FWREPLPTVE
-1043 IVLPPLPSA
+1043 LPPVTP
-1052 PNNPVKH
+1052 PPVKTH

>member
-1 MRIRSRRTLPCAER
+1 
-15 TFATRWCDIT
+15 
-25 PLRAT
+25 
-30 EVVATRAVLVGFPQP
+30 
-45 HALSGCCV
+45 
-53 KLITVA
+53 
-59 DVRTLCFL
+59 
-67 GVTFINKNSE
+67 
-77 HFFLG
+77 
-82 VGVFNSQRTIQ
+82 
-93 NGLITPAS
+93 

-189 EEVGEEEAVRSAHLA
+189 EEVGEDEAECSAHLA
-204 TSPIPASHF
+204 TSPIPASRF
-213 ESLYEPR
+213 DDLYEPR

-241 RYTADGQSI
+241 RYTADGQTM
-250 QKPDLSK
+250 QKPNLSK
-257 IKAKDDKQPRD
+257 LKPKDDQEKKD
-268 DHEALFEM
+268 DNENEALFEM
-276 ELLDEVSVD
+276 EGLDEVSVD
-285 WTDAKPRTFAAAQ
+285 WIDAKPKTFAATKLGEAQ
-298 LGGAGSEASQA
+298 SEANQV
-309 VQKISAENDFRPIE
+309 VQKISANNDFRPID
-323 AAAAQDEP
+323 AAPANQEEV

-341 KTRKASTKKKH
+341 KTRKVSTKKKH

-365 DLVGSEPRATQPAP
+365 DLASSEPRSSQPAS
-379 IPNSADINFFSDTEV
+379 IQNNADINFFSDTEA
-394 NATTI
+394 NAAAL

-409 QSDTEVELSRATGG
+409 QSDTEVELSRATSG

-434 LPEPPKR
+434 LPEPPLR
-441 GAGAATPESPAP
+441 GACAESPESSAS
-453 PASPASPASPAEPLS
+453 PASPASPASHAEPLS

-482 MFRFMSARDAARDEP
+482 MFRFMSTKDANEATTE
-497 APGGVYLDDLDR
+497 GVYLDDLDR

-522 AERYRSGGGG
+522 TERYRSVVGGAP
-532 VQPAGGPTEEE
+532 QTGGPTEEE

-553 QSPASLEAPPID
+553 QSPTSLEPPAID
-565 SDDDDKILHKGQV
+565 SDDDDKILSKGQV
-578 SVYVREGAV
+578 SVYLREGAV
-587 SRSLPFEEFCVRGEA
+587 SRSLTFEEFCVRGDA
-602 LAAEGRLV
+602 LLAEGRLE
-610 VRVGARWLPW
+610 VRVGERRLPW
-620 RSAGPLLLS
+620 RSAGLLILS
-629 LLAYR
+629 LLAFR
-634 RPLPNRILES
+634 RPLPKRILEE
-644 LDKASAEAEAGEAAG
+644 LEKAGGGGGGGEVEGG

-664 ESADAKP
+664 ESAEAGAKP

-682 NADPKRIEP
+682 NADAKRTEP
-691 SPPKEEIGKDLIA
+691 SPAKEEIIKELTASQA
-704 ARHTSEITKALTD
+704 ADTKEVKV
-717 MTISQDQLDS
+717 TINEDHVDS
-727 PGEEKDRDSEETNVN
+727 PAEEQDRDTDETNIN
-742 DVIEPIE
+742 DVIESIE
-749 LTQNDMTE
+749 LTPTQDVAE
-757 ALPDT
+757 VLPIAKQTHIKDDQR
-762 ELPQDKGE
+762 E
-770 QQDQSSSDS
+770 QSSSDS
-779 EQETHQ
+779 EQESHQ
-785 KHSRRQS
+785 KPSRRHS

-801 SEQIKKLNLREGMN
+801 SDQIKKLNLREGMN

-834 VFRWRYDDKI
+834 VFRWRHDDKI

-955 LFPHGSNPFY
+955 LFPHNSNPFY

-1008 YSHMSVLVDQMFP
+1008 YSHMSVLVDQVFP
-1021 PVLCEPTGEFSHAV
+1021 PAQCEPSGEFSHAV
-1035 YWRDPLPE
+1035 YWRDPLPA
-1043 IVLPPLPSA
+1043 VALPPPPAALAALAA
-1052 PNNPVKH
+1052 PKH

>member
-1 MRIRSRRTLPCAER
+1 
-15 TFATRWCDIT
+15 
-25 PLRAT
+25 
-30 EVVATRAVLVGFPQP
+30 
-45 HALSGCCV
+45 
-53 KLITVA
+53 
-59 DVRTLCFL
+59 
-67 GVTFINKNSE
+67 
-77 HFFLG
+77 
-82 VGVFNSQRTIQ
+82 
-93 NGLITPAS
+93 

-106 YIGKFIANFRDF
+106 YIGKFIANFREF
-118 YNEINSATLTG
+118 YNEINGATLTG

-134 VVEQPDGSF
+134 VVEQPNGSF

-161 FKVVDLELNGEQL
+161 FKVVDLELNGESL
-174 NIHMKLGESGEAFFV
+174 PIHMKLGESGEAFFV
-189 EEVGEEEAVRSAHLA
+189 EEVGEDEAGWSAHLA
-204 TSPIPASHF
+204 TSPIPAARF
-213 ESLYEPR
+213 EQLYEPR

-250 QKPDLSK
+250 QKPDVNKLK
-257 IKAKDDKQPRD
+257 QAKKDTKPTS
-268 DHEALFEM
+268 DHDNDALFEM
-276 ELLDEVSVD
+276 DGLDGLDETPTNWGDS
-285 WTDAKPRTFAAAQ
+285 RTPKTFSATQ
-298 LGGAGSEASQA
+298 LEAGSEAKQT
-309 VQKISAENDFRPIE
+309 VQMISAHNDFRPIE
-323 AAAAQDEP
+323 AAPILDDT
-331 KQNGNGKKKK
+331 KVNGNGKKKK
-341 KTRKASTKKKH
+341 KTRKVSSKKKH

-358 SSVSSQS
+358 SSISSQS
-365 DLVGSEPRATQPAP
+365 DRAGSEQRPSQPTA
-379 IPNSADINFFSDTEV
+379 IPNATDINFFSDNDITA
-394 NATTI
+394 ATLR
-399 SKGSRSGTPV
+399 GSRSGTPV
-409 QSDTEVELSRATGG
+409 QSDTEVELSRTAKG

-434 LPEPPKR
+434 LPEPPVR
-441 GAGAATPESPAP
+441 TECASSPTELGSSATPG
-453 PASPASPASPAEPLS
+453 SPASPGTSGTPGSPAEPLS

-473 PGRRGVLSG
+473 AGRSGVFSG
-482 MFRFMSARDAARDEP
+482 MFRFMSTREGTEAAE
-497 APGGVYLDDLDR
+497 GVYLDDLDR

-522 AERYRSGGGG
+522 VGRHRSGL
-532 VQPAGGPTEEE
+532 ANTSHENTGPTEEE

-553 QSPASLEAPPID
+553 QSPASLEPPQLD
-565 SDDDDKILHKGQV
+565 SDDDEKLLAKGQV
-578 SVYVREGAV
+578 GVYVREEQV
-587 SRSLPFEEFCVRGEA
+587 SRALPFEEFCATGGA
-602 LAAEGRLV
+602 LAAQGRLV
-610 VRVGARWLPW
+610 VRLGDRWLPW

-634 RPLPNRILES
+634 RPLPSRVLES
-644 LDKASAEAEAGEAAG
+644 LEKSIEKEGSEPPA
-659 ARAGG
+659 
-664 ESADAKP
+664 ADAKP
-671 RSYSWWSWRRS
+671 RGYSWWSWRRS
-682 NADPKRIEP
+682 NAGPEAKRMEP
-691 SPPKEEIGKDLIA
+691 TKDEFKSSSYPETEYLSMDLKMETAEGIVAEEVLPDEKLETVDV
-704 ARHTSEITKALTD
+704 
-717 MTISQDQLDS
+717 
-727 PGEEKDRDSEETNVN
+727 EEAN
-742 DVIEPIE
+742 EPIHLMDPTLDPYQKDE
-749 LTQNDMTE
+749 GQTMLLENKP
-757 ALPDT
+757 L
-762 ELPQDKGE
+762 
-770 QQDQSSSDS
+770 DQADHSEHQEHAEPSSSDS
-779 EQETHQ
+779 EQEQ
-785 KHSRRQS
+785 AQRASRRHS

-801 SEQIKKLNLREGMN
+801 SDQIKKLNLREGMN

-903 REYLRSIRQGEVCL
+903 REYLRSIRQGETCL

-955 LFPHGSNPFY
+955 LFPQGSNPFY

-1008 YSHMSVLVDQMFP
+1008 YSHMSVLVDQVFP
-1021 PVLCEPTGEFSHAV
+1021 PALCEPSDEFSQTV
-1035 YWRDPLPE
+1035 FWREPLPALD
-1043 IVLPPLPSA
+1043 VPAPPA
-1052 PNNPVKH
+1052 PQVNTN

>member
-1 MRIRSRRTLPCAER
+1 
-15 TFATRWCDIT
+15 
-25 PLRAT
+25 
-30 EVVATRAVLVGFPQP
+30 
-45 HALSGCCV
+45 
-53 KLITVA
+53 
-59 DVRTLCFL
+59 
-67 GVTFINKNSE
+67 
-77 HFFLG
+77 
-82 VGVFNSQRTIQ
+82 
-93 NGLITPAS
+93 

-106 YIGKFIANFRDF
+106 YIGKFIANFREF
-118 YNEINSATLTG
+118 YNEINGATLTG

-161 FKVVDLELNGEQL
+161 FKVVDLELNGESL
-174 NIHMKLGESGEAFFV
+174 PIHMKLGESGEAFFV
-189 EEVGEEEAVRSAHLA
+189 EEVGEDEAGWSAHLA
-204 TSPIPASHF
+204 TSPIPAARF
-213 ESLYEPR
+213 EQLYEPR

-250 QKPDLSK
+250 QKPDVNKLRQ
-257 IKAKDDKQPRD
+257 AKKDAKPTS
-268 DHEALFEM
+268 DHDNDALFEM
-276 ELLDEVSVD
+276 DGLDGLDETPTNWGDSRMP
-285 WTDAKPRTFAAAQ
+285 KTFSATQ
-298 LGGAGSEASQA
+298 LEAGSEAKQT
-309 VQKISAENDFRPIE
+309 VQMISAHNDFRPIE
-323 AAAAQDEP
+323 AAAILDDT
-331 KQNGNGKKKK
+331 KVNGNGKKKK
-341 KTRKASTKKKH
+341 KTRKVSSKKKH

-358 SSVSSQS
+358 SSISSQS
-365 DLVGSEPRATQPAP
+365 DRAGSEHRPSLPTA
-379 IPNSADINFFSDTEV
+379 IPNATDINFFSDNEITA
-394 NATTI
+394 ATLR
-399 SKGSRSGTPV
+399 GSRGGTPV
-409 QSDTEVELSRATGG
+409 QSDTEVELARTAKG

-434 LPEPPKR
+434 LPEPPVR
-441 GAGAATPESPAP
+441 TECASSPTELGSSATPG
-453 PASPASPASPAEPLS
+453 SPASPGTPDTPGSPAEPLS

-473 PGRRGVLSG
+473 AGRSGVFSG
-482 MFRFMSARDAARDEP
+482 MFRFMSTREATEAAE
-497 APGGVYLDDLDR
+497 GVYLDDLDR

-522 AERYRSGGGG
+522 IGRHRSGLTNTSHENT
-532 VQPAGGPTEEE
+532 GPTEEE

-553 QSPASLEAPPID
+553 QSPASLEPPQLD
-565 SDDDDKILHKGQV
+565 SDDDEKLLAKGQV
-578 SVYVREGAV
+578 GVYVREDQV
-587 SRSLPFEEFCVRGEA
+587 SRALPFEEFCAEGGT
-602 LAAEGRLV
+602 LAAQGRLV
-610 VRVGARWLPW
+610 VRLGDRWLSW

-634 RPLPNRILES
+634 RPLPSRVLES
-644 LDKASAEAEAGEAAG
+644 LEKSIEKEGSEPPAT
-659 ARAGG
+659 
-664 ESADAKP
+664 DAKP
-671 RSYSWWSWRRS
+671 RGYSWWSWRRS
-682 NADPKRIEP
+682 NPGAEAKRTEP
-691 SPPKEEIGKDLIA
+691 SKDEFKSSSYPETEYIGMQMKMESAEGIVAEEGLPDEKLETDVEEVNEPVDLIDP
-704 ARHTSEITKALTD
+704 T
-717 MTISQDQLDS
+717 QDQDPRDEGQTMLPENQPLDQA
-727 PGEEKDRDSEETNVN
+727 EHLEHA
-742 DVIEPIE
+742 EP
-749 LTQNDMTE
+749 
-757 ALPDT
+757 
-762 ELPQDKGE
+762 
-770 QQDQSSSDS
+770 SSSDS
-779 EQETHQ
+779 EHEQAQ
-785 KHSRRQS
+785 RPSRRHS

-801 SEQIKKLNLREGMN
+801 SDQIKKLNLREGMN

-903 REYLRSIRQGEVCL
+903 REYLRSIRQGETCL

-955 LFPHGSNPFY
+955 LFPQGSNPFY

-1008 YSHMSVLVDQMFP
+1008 YSHMSVLVDQVFP
-1021 PVLCEPTGEFSHAV
+1021 PSLCEPSDEFSQTV
-1035 YWRDPLPE
+1035 FWREPLPALD
-1043 IVLPPLPSA
+1043 VPLPA
-1052 PNNPVKH
+1052 PAPPKPAPKTN

>member
-1 MRIRSRRTLPCAER
+1 
-15 TFATRWCDIT
+15 
-25 PLRAT
+25 
-30 EVVATRAVLVGFPQP
+30 
-45 HALSGCCV
+45 
-53 KLITVA
+53 
-59 DVRTLCFL
+59 
-67 GVTFINKNSE
+67 
-77 HFFLG
+77 
-82 VGVFNSQRTIQ
+82 
-93 NGLITPAS
+93 

-106 YIGKFIANFRDF
+106 YIGKFIANFREF
-118 YNEINSATLTG
+118 YNEINGATLTG

-134 VVEQPDGSF
+134 VVEQADGSF

-161 FKVVDLELNGEQL
+161 FKVVDLELNGEPL

-189 EEVGEEEAVRSAHLA
+189 EEVGEDEAECSAHLA
-204 TSPIPASHF
+204 TSPIPAARF
-213 ESLYEPR
+213 EELYEPR

-241 RYTADGQSI
+241 RYTADGQSM
-250 QKPDLSK
+250 QKPNLSSLTKK
-257 IKAKDDKQPRD
+257 ISKEDKSVHD
-268 DHEALFEM
+268 NENDALFEM
-276 ELLDEVSVD
+276 EGLDETSD
-285 WTDAKPRTFAAAQ
+285 WTDGRTPRTFAATE
-298 LGGAGSEASQA
+298 LGGAESEANQT
-309 VQKISAENDFRPIE
+309 VQKISAHNDFRPID
-323 AAAAQDEP
+323 AAPSNQEEL

-341 KTRKASTKKKH
+341 KTRKVSSKKKH

-358 SSVSSQS
+358 SSISSQS
-365 DLVGSEPRATQPAP
+365 DRAGSDQRSSQPTS
-379 IPNSADINFFSDTEV
+379 IPNVHDINFFSDTEV
-394 NATTI
+394 TAATLR
-399 SKGSRSGTPV
+399 GSRGGTPV
-409 QSDTEVELSRATGG
+409 QSDTEVELSRTTAG

-434 LPEPPKR
+434 LPEPPVR
-441 GAGAATPESPAP
+441 TVESPVTST
-453 PASPASPASPAEPLS
+453 SPASPTSPAEPASPTEPLS

-482 MFRFMSARDAARDEP
+482 MFRFISAREASSDVTE
-497 APGGVYLDDLDR
+497 GVYLDDLDR

-522 AERYRSGGGG
+522 TDRYRSGIE
-532 VQPAGGPTEEE
+532 PANTMVTAGPTEEE

-553 QSPASLEAPPID
+553 QSPASLEPPTLD
-565 SDDDDKILHKGQV
+565 SDDDEKLLAK
-578 SVYVREGAV
+578 GAV
-587 SRSLPFEEFCVRGEA
+587 EVYIREDMVSRALPFEEFCLRGATLAGERDPRLLVRLG
-602 LAAEGRLV
+602 GRL
-610 VRVGARWLPW
+610 LPW

-634 RPLPNRILES
+634 RPLPNRVLEE
-644 LDKASAEAEAGEAAG
+644 LEKGTDKEGVDSQSRATDSAV
-659 ARAGG
+659 
-664 ESADAKP
+664 KP
-671 RSYSWWSWRRS
+671 RGYSWWSWRRS
-682 NADPKRIEP
+682 NAEAKRNETLP
-691 SPPKEEIGKDLIA
+691 STNEAKDTSLVGTEI
-704 ARHTSEITKALTD
+704 LT
-717 MTISQDQLDS
+717 
-727 PGEEKDRDSEETNVN
+727 EAKEKDANIEKLGETEEEGKVEVLNIDEIIESTEPAQAN
-742 DVIEPIE
+742 VIEPVTVE
-749 LTQNDMTE
+749 NKKTQDHGDRQE
-757 ALPDT
+757 H
-762 ELPQDKGE
+762 
-770 QQDQSSSDS
+770 SSSDS
-779 EQETHQ
+779 DQEGHIQRPT
-785 KHSRRQS
+785 RRHS

-801 SEQIKKLNLREGMN
+801 SEQIKNLNLREGMN

-955 LFPHGSNPFY
+955 LFPQGSNPFY

-1008 YSHMSVLVDQMFP
+1008 YHVQSNMVDDLFPPQKRDSIIKSSSSIRYSHMSVMVDQVFP
-1021 PVLCEPTGEFSHAV
+1021 PALCEPSDEFSQTV
-1035 YWRDPLPE
+1035 FWREPLPAIE
-1043 IVLPPLPSA
+1043 LPPVAQLVP
-1052 PNNPVKH
+1052 KH

>member
-1 MRIRSRRTLPCAER
+1 
-15 TFATRWCDIT
+15 
-25 PLRAT
+25 
-30 EVVATRAVLVGFPQP
+30 
-45 HALSGCCV
+45 
-53 KLITVA
+53 
-59 DVRTLCFL
+59 
-67 GVTFINKNSE
+67 
-77 HFFLG
+77 
-82 VGVFNSQRTIQ
+82 
-93 NGLITPAS
+93 

-118 YNEINSATLTG
+118 YNEINGATLTG

-161 FKVVDLELNGEQL
+161 FKVVDLELNGEPL

-189 EEVGEEEAVRSAHLA
+189 EEVGEDEAECSAHLA
-204 TSPIPASHF
+204 TSPIPAARF
-213 ESLYEPR
+213 EQLYEPR

-230 DHGQASDYTKR
+230 DHGLASDYTKR
-241 RYTADGQSI
+241 RYTADGQSM
-250 QKPDLSK
+250 QKPNISK
-257 IKAKDDKQPRD
+257 LTSKTKEETTNDSNEND
-268 DHEALFEM
+268 ALFEM
-276 ELLDEVSVD
+276 EGLDEASTD
-285 WTDAKPRTFAAAQ
+285 WTDGRTPKTFAATQ
-298 LGGAGSEASQA
+298 IGEAGSEASQT
-309 VQKISAENDFRPIE
+309 VLKISANNDFRPIE
-323 AAAAQDEP
+323 AVPSNQDEL

-341 KTRKASTKKKH
+341 KTRKMSSKKKH

-358 SSVSSQS
+358 SSISSQS
-365 DLVGSEPRATQPAP
+365 DRAGSEQRASQPAP
-379 IPNSADINFFSDTEV
+379 IPNTTEINFFSDTEV
-394 NATTI
+394 HSAALSEEMSNLKLNGENRIPLALSDTAFEVHAASRNA
-399 SKGSRSGTPV
+399 GSRNGTPV
-409 QSDTEVELSRATGG
+409 QSDTEVELARTAGG

-434 LPEPPKR
+434 LPEPPVR
-441 GAGAATPESPAP
+441 GAESPLSAESP
-453 PASPASPASPAEPLS
+453 PSPASPAEPASPTEPLS

-473 PGRRGVLSG
+473 SARRGVLSG
-482 MFRFMSARDAARDEP
+482 MFRFMSTREATEVAAE
-497 APGGVYLDDLDR
+497 GVYLDDLDR

-522 AERYRSGGGG
+522 AERYRSG
-532 VQPAGGPTEEE
+532 PASTAIPSTGPTEEE

-553 QSPASLEAPPID
+553 QSPASLEPPALD
-565 SDDDDKILHKGQV
+565 SDDDEKLLAKGQV
-578 SVYVREGAV
+578 GVYVREDVV
-587 SRSLPFEEFCVRGEA
+587 SRALPFEEFCARGA
-602 LAAEGRLV
+602 TLAGEGRLL
-610 VRVGARWLPW
+610 VRLGDRWLPW

-634 RPLPNRILES
+634 RPLPNRVLES
-644 LDKASAEAEAGEAAG
+644 LEKGSEKEGEAA
-659 ARAGG
+659 RA
-664 ESADAKP
+664 ADAAAKP
-671 RSYSWWSWRRS
+671 RGYSWWSWRRS
-682 NADPKRIEP
+682 TSEAKHDPILAKEDAEKKTEQPQEVVTETTKPSTEP
-691 SPPKEEIGKDLIA
+691 QSAEEVVEEKNDQGEVLEAPAAVENPVETDTEKEAEHEDVFAQEKEED
-704 ARHTSEITKALTD
+704 R
-717 MTISQDQLDS
+717 QDH
-727 PGEEKDRDSEETNVN
+727 
-742 DVIEPIE
+742 
-749 LTQNDMTE
+749 
-757 ALPDT
+757 
-762 ELPQDKGE
+762 
-770 QQDQSSSDS
+770 SSSDS
-779 EQETHQ
+779 DQDGKSQ
-785 KHSRRQS
+785 KPARRHSS
-792 TFRKTLRLS
+792 FRKTLRLS
-801 SEQIKKLNLREGMN
+801 SEQIKNLNLREGMN

-1008 YSHMSVLVDQMFP
+1008 YHVQSDMVDDLFP
-1021 PVLCEPTGEFSHAV
+1021 PLK
-1035 YWRDPLPE
+1035 RDN
-1043 IVLPPLPSA
+1043 IIKS
-1052 PNNPVKH
+1052 

>member
-1 MRIRSRRTLPCAER
+1 
-15 TFATRWCDIT
+15 
-25 PLRAT
+25 
-30 EVVATRAVLVGFPQP
+30 
-45 HALSGCCV
+45 
-53 KLITVA
+53 
-59 DVRTLCFL
+59 
-67 GVTFINKNSE
+67 
-77 HFFLG
+77 
-82 VGVFNSQRTIQ
+82 
-93 NGLITPAS
+93 

-106 YIGKFIANFRDF
+106 YIGKFIANFREF
-118 YNEINSATLTG
+118 YNEINGATLTG

-161 FKVVDLELNGEQL
+161 FKVVDLELNGEPL

-189 EEVGEEEAVRSAHLA
+189 EEVGEDEAECSAHLA
-204 TSPIPASHF
+204 TSPIPASRF
-213 ESLYEPR
+213 EELYEPR
-220 RRNSLSAVEP
+220 RRNSLSVVEP

-241 RYTADGQSI
+241 RYTADAQSM
-250 QKPDLSK
+250 QKPNLSK
-257 IKAKDDKQPRD
+257 LTKNNNAKEETTNNENNNEND
-268 DHEALFEM
+268 ALFEM
-276 ELLDEVSVD
+276 EGLD
-285 WTDAKPRTFAAAQ
+285 DATVPSGADRADGRTPKTFAATQ
-298 LGGAGSEASQA
+298 ISGTGSEASQT
-309 VQKISAENDFRPIE
+309 VQKISANNDFRPIE
-323 AAAAQDEP
+323 AALLNQEEI

-341 KTRKASTKKKH
+341 KTRKLSSKKKH

-358 SSVSSQS
+358 SSISSQS
-365 DLVGSEPRATQPAP
+365 DRAGSEQRASQPAS
-379 IPNSADINFFSDTEV
+379 IPNATDINFFSDSEINT
-394 NATTI
+394 AAL
-399 SKGSRSGTPV
+399 RSTRNGTPV
-409 QSDTEVELSRATGG
+409 QSDTEVELARTAVG

-434 LPEPPKR
+434 LPEPPVR
-441 GAGAATPESPAP
+441 TEISATPDSPDSP
-453 PASPASPASPAEPLS
+453 PSPASPASPASPTEPLS

-473 PGRRGVLSG
+473 SARRGVLSG
-482 MFRFMSARDAARDEP
+482 MFRFMSTREASEVATE
-497 APGGVYLDDLDR
+497 GVYLDDLDR

-522 AERYRSGGGG
+522 TERYRAG
-532 VQPAGGPTEEE
+532 VTSAPHPTTGPTEEE

-553 QSPASLEAPPID
+553 QSPASLDPPVLD
-565 SDDDDKILHKGQV
+565 SDDDEKLLAKGQV
-578 SVYVREGAV
+578 GVYVREDVV
-587 SRSLPFEEFCVRGEA
+587 SRALPFEEFCARGVT
-602 LAAEGRLV
+602 LANEGRLV
-610 VRVGARWLPW
+610 VRLGDRWLPW

-634 RPLPNRILES
+634 RPLPTRVLES
-644 LDKASAEAEAGEAAG
+644 LEKDLDKECPRTADTAS
-659 ARAGG
+659 
-664 ESADAKP
+664 KP
-671 RSYSWWSWRRS
+671 RGYSWWSWRRS
-682 NADPKRIEP
+682 NSETKRSESSSKDEPDKKLDITQVETVTEVKIEAELMDEP
-691 SPPKEEIGKDLIA
+691 VPETVPVEEALESPETEETVVIEEI
-704 ARHTSEITKALTD
+704 SEVEPTPI
-717 MTISQDQLDS
+717 Q
-727 PGEEKDRDSEETNVN
+727 EKDDLQEN
-742 DVIEPIE
+742 
-749 LTQNDMTE
+749 
-757 ALPDT
+757 
-762 ELPQDKGE
+762 
-770 QQDQSSSDS
+770 SSSDS
-779 EQETHQ
+779 DQEG
-785 KHSRRQS
+785 KSVPKRRHSS
-792 TFRKTLRLS
+792 FRKTLRLS
-801 SEQIKKLNLREGMN
+801 SEQIKELNLREGMN

-955 LFPHGSNPFY
+955 LFPQGSNPFY

-1008 YSHMSVLVDQMFP
+1008 YHVQSNMVDDLFP
-1021 PVLCEPTGEFSHAV
+1021 LLK
-1035 YWRDPLPE
+1035 RDR
-1043 IVLPPLPSA
+1043 
-1052 PNNPVKH
+1052 NVKERDKI

>member
-1 MRIRSRRTLPCAER
+1 
-15 TFATRWCDIT
+15 
-25 PLRAT
+25 
-30 EVVATRAVLVGFPQP
+30 
-45 HALSGCCV
+45 
-53 KLITVA
+53 
-59 DVRTLCFL
+59 
-67 GVTFINKNSE
+67 
-77 HFFLG
+77 
-82 VGVFNSQRTIQ
+82 
-93 NGLITPAS
+93 

-106 YIGKFIANFRDF
+106 YIGKFIANFREF
-118 YNEINSATLTG
+118 YNEINAATLTG

-161 FKVVDLELNGEQL
+161 FKVVDLELNGEPL

-189 EEVGEEEAVRSAHLA
+189 EEVGEDEAACSAHLA
-204 TSPIPASHF
+204 TSPIPASRF
-213 ESLYEPR
+213 EELYEPR

-241 RYTADGQSI
+241 RYTADGQTM
-250 QKPDLSK
+250 QKPNLSK
-257 IKAKDDKQPRD
+257 LAKSNKEEPSVNDNAEHD
-268 DHEALFEM
+268 ALFEM
-276 ELLDEVSVD
+276 DGLDEQSVS
-285 WTDAKPRTFAAAQ
+285 WTDGRTPKTFAATEIGEDCAAHQ
-298 LGGAGSEASQA
+298 T
-309 VQKISAENDFRPIE
+309 VQKISAHNDFRPIE
-323 AAAAQDEP
+323 SVPSNIDEN

-341 KTRKASTKKKH
+341 KTRKVSSKKKH

-358 SSVSSQS
+358 SSISSQS
-365 DLVGSEPRATQPAP
+365 DRAGSEHRGSQPTA
-379 IPNSADINFFSDTEV
+379 IPNTTDINFFSDTEV
-394 NATTI
+394 NSTI
-399 SKGSRSGTPV
+399 LSEEMSNLNLSGDNRIPMALSDTAFEVHAASRNAGSRGGTPV
-409 QSDTEVELSRATGG
+409 QSDTEVELSRTTSG

-434 LPEPPKR
+434 LPEPPVR
-441 GAGAATPESPAP
+441 GAESPATPESAP
-453 PASPASPASPAEPLS
+453 TPTSPASPAEPASPTEPLS

-482 MFRFMSARDAARDEP
+482 MFRFISARDANSGVTE
-497 APGGVYLDDLDR
+497 GVYLDDLDR
-509 GQVDPD
+509 GQVDPG

-522 AERYRSGGGG
+522 ADQYRAVASN
-532 VQPAGGPTEEE
+532 PIPTSSGPTEEE

-553 QSPASLEAPPID
+553 QSPASLEPPQLD
-565 SDDDDKILHKGQV
+565 SDDDEKLLAKGQV
-578 SVYVREGAV
+578 AVYVREDMV
-587 SRSLPFEEFCVRGEA
+587 SRALPFEEFCARGAA
-602 LAAEGRLV
+602 LAGEGRLL
-610 VRVGARWLPW
+610 VRLGGRLLPW

-634 RPLPNRILES
+634 RPLPARILES
-644 LDKASAEAEAGEAAG
+644 LEKSDKE
-659 ARAGG
+659 
-664 ESADAKP
+664 ESAARSPSADSSAKP
-671 RSYSWWSWRRS
+671 RGYYSWWSWRRTTEVKRDETS
-682 NADPKRIEP
+682 PTKEQTPKDASIIETDKVEGKP
-691 SPPKEEIGKDLIA
+691 RDAQVDKIVEEA
-704 ARHTSEITKALTD
+704 
-717 MTISQDQLDS
+717 
-727 PGEEKDRDSEETNVN
+727 V
-742 DVIEPIE
+742 E
-749 LTQNDMTE
+749 LTQVVEITE
-757 ALPDT
+757 QATVGEDIPALPESSIQQNIDR
-762 ELPQDKGE
+762 QDH
-770 QQDQSSSDS
+770 SSSESD
-779 EQETHQ
+779 QEGHVKRPT
-785 KHSRRQS
+785 RRHS

-801 SEQIKKLNLREGMN
+801 SEQIKNLNLREGMN

-827 TTRCKCN
+827 TTKCKCN

-867 KDWAQSGVAQLFTKI
+867 KDWAQAGVAQLFTKI

-903 REYLRSIRQGEVCL
+903 REYLRSIKQGELCL

-955 LFPHGSNPFY
+955 LFPQGSNPFY

-1008 YSHMSVLVDQMFP
+1008 YHVQSDMVDDLFPPLKRDNLPYKRYSHMSVMVDQVFP
-1021 PVLCEPTGEFSHAV
+1021 PALCEPSDEYSNTV
-1035 YWRDPLPE
+1035 YWREPLPT
-1043 IVLPPLPSA
+1043 VDLPAAA
-1052 PNNPVKH
+1052 PANVKH